1 MSGQVPDDP
10 ELRDRLTGQHAIDA
24 DGVPMI
30 TRLAAYGILRDDGG
44 RLLLCRVAPGNLG
57 EGLWTLPGGGI
68 EFGESPE
75 AAAVREVE
83 EETGLIGRI
92 DGVPEILSDTG
103 TWPRPS
109 GESVRF
115 HTVRFIY
122 PMSVVGGE
130 ERVEVGG
137 STDAF
142 AWLTVAQIDELADAG
157 RLGDLVERVR
167 SQRADRDGM
176 LRR

>member
-1 MSGQVPDDP
+1 VSGQVPDDP
-10 ELRDRLTGQHAIDA
+10 ELRERLAGPQRVDA

-30 TRLAAYGILRDDGG
+30 TRLAAYGILRDAGG
-44 RLLLCRVAPGNLG
+44 RLLLCRVAAGNLG

-68 EFGESPE
+68 EFGEAPE
-75 AAAVREVE
+75 TAAVREVE

-92 DGVPEILSDTG
+92 DGVPEVTSDTG
-103 TWPRPS
+103 TWPRPG
-109 GESVRF
+109 GEWVRF
-115 HTVRFIY
+115 HTVRFVY

-142 AWLTVAQIDELADAG
+142 AWLTPAEIDELGDSG
-157 RLGDLVERVR
+157 RLGHLVERVR
-167 SQRADRDGM
+167 TQRAG
-176 LRR
+176 